1 MEADAKYIAG
11 ATLDGMS
18 ALDKK
23 LPNLPGSGNS
33 KKMLR
38 PILGTFNASV
48 NTPKSVG
55 SQAGWYFK
63 DIRNQ
68 AMLMVNIAIV
78 RFFMI
83 LILQNNEK
91 QVMWPTR
98 L

>member
-18 ALDKK
+18 ALGKK
-23 LPNLPGSGNS
+23 LLNLPGSGNS

-68 AMLMVNIAIV
+68 AMFMVKAIV
-78 RFFMI
+78 RFLFMI
-83 LILQNNEK
+83 MIIHNDEK

>member
-23 LPNLPGSGNS
+23 LLNLPGSGNS

-55 SQAGWYFK
+55 SQAGWYSK

-68 AMLMVNIAIV
+68 AMV
-78 RFFMI
+78 
-83 LILQNNEK
+83 
-91 QVMWPTR
+91 
-98 L
+98 

>member
-18 ALDKK
+18 ALGKK
-23 LPNLPGSGNS
+23 LLNLPGSGNS

-68 AMLMVNIAIV
+68 AMFMVNVTINCKI
-78 RFFMI
+78 FYDYDHS
-83 LILQNNEK
+83 Q
-91 QVMWPTR
+91 
-98 L
+98 

>member
-1 MEADAKYIAG
+1 MEVDAKYIAG

-18 ALDKK
+18 ALGKR
-23 LPNLPGSGNS
+23 LLNLPGSGNS
-33 KKMLR
+33 KKMLHL
-38 PILGTFNASV
+38 ILGTFNASV

-55 SQAGWYFK
+55 NQAGWYFK

-68 AMLMVNIAIV
+68 AMLMVLTV
-78 RFFMI
+78 LRFFMI
-83 LILQNNEK
+83 MIIHNDAK

>member
-23 LPNLPGSGNS
+23 LLNLPGSGNS

-68 AMLMVNIAIV
+68 AMFMVKIV

-83 LILQNNEK
+83 MIIHNDEK